1 MTGSDEQARRTASA
15 DLIDV
20 GEIVGTHGLRGDLK
34 VRLYSGDP
42 AALLAAHE
50 VSLSLPAG
58 GTLAPEICRRVLH
71 KGAVLL
77 RLRGYETIALAEP
90 LVGSIV
96 RLSVAAL
103 PELGDDEYYWAEIK
117 GARVV
122 DEHYGELGQLVRMF
136 TTAAHDTYVVQGRYG
151 EVLIPVVKQFVV
163 AIDPDQAVI
172 RVDLPEGLVPEV
184 PEP

>member
-1 MTGSDEQARRTASA
+1 VTGSDAQARRAA
-15 DLIDV
+15 PVDLIDV

-42 AALLAAHE
+42 AALLAASAL
-50 VSLSLPAG
+50 SLSLPG
-58 GTLAPEICRRVLH
+58 GDILEPEVCRRVLH

-77 RLRGYETIALAEP
+77 RLRGYEAIALAEP
-90 LVGSIV
+90 LIGSIV

-103 PELGDDEYYWAEIK
+103 PELGDDEYYWAELE

-122 DEHYGELGQLVRMF
+122 DEKYGELGQLVRMF

-151 EVLIPVVKQFVV
+151 EVLIPVVKQFII
-163 AIDPDQAVI
+163 AIDPSQGVI
-172 RVDLPEGLVPEV
+172 RVALPEGLVPEL
-184 PEP
+184 PES